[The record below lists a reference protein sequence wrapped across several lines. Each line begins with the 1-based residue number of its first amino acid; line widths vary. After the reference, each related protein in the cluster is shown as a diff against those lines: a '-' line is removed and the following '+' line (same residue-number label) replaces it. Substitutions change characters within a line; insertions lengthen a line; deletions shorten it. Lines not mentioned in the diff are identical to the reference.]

1 MSFEENLNKA
11 NKALEELNKDELSLD
26 ESVKIYKQGLEFI
39 KNARELLEKAK
50 LEIKEIDE

>member
-1 MSFEENLNKA
+1 MNFEENLNEA